1 MTLSDK
7 KIKISCEIPE
17 DELAW
22 LFSYMDHMIRSY
34 NDDIVMYANQGDRED
49 AEGCTAFRDLF
60 LILYMYFEPFETP
73 AIKEFIKESAG
84 EEGITLHEIRD

>member
-22 LFSYMDHMIRSY
+22 LFSYMDHMIRSF
-34 NDDIVMYANQGDRED
+34 NDDALEFCEKGERED
-49 AEGCTAFRDLF
+49 AEGCIAFRDLF
-60 LILYMYFEPFETP
+60 LILYMYFEPFETQ
-73 AIKEFIKESAG
+73 AIKDFVGEKE
-84 EEGITLHEIRD
+84 ITIHEIKDD

>member
-22 LFSYMDHMIRSY
+22 LFSYMDHMIRSF
-34 NDDIVMYANQGDRED
+34 NDDVLEYANQGDRENV
-49 AEGCTAFRDLF
+49 EG
-60 LILYMYFEPFETP
+60 
-73 AIKEFIKESAG
+73 
-84 EEGITLHEIRD
+84 

>member
-22 LFSYMDHMIRSY
+22 LFSYMDHMIRSF
-34 NDDIVMYANQGDRED
+34 NDDVLEYANQGDRENV
-49 AEGCTAFRDLF
+49 EGCTAFRALF
-60 LILYMYFEPFETP
+60 LILYGYFEPFETQG
-73 AIKEFIKESAG
+73 IKDFVGDK
-84 EEGITLHEIRD
+84 GITIHEIKYD

>member
-22 LFSYMDHMIRSY
+22 LFSYMDHMIRSF
-34 NDDIVMYANQGDRED
+34 NDDVLEYANQGDRENV
-49 AEGCTAFRDLF
+49 EGCTACRDLF
-60 LILYMYFEPFETP
+60 LILYGYFEPFETQG
-73 AIKEFIKESAG
+73 IKDFVGDK
-84 EEGITLHEIRD
+84 GITIHEIKDD